1 MSNARILY
9 QAVIPTN
16 SLRLICERT
25 GDRLNGK
32 VHMIRGTSTWQP
44 SSPSKEVPEPWLR
57 LHTTTMVKCYLQY
70 NSATAKSRFT
80 MDKIMDTLDENRV
93 HDIWLHELRVRLKHS
108 LGLFDFIFR
117 NAPLTAGSEAEEWVA
132 AYHKQLF
139 KQGVTTR
146 TMIRHMILRSTM
158 SVPRGQS
165 LDPYEMAQP
174 GFITWMARET
184 GGLIM
189 RKVVELVDESVLRD
203 VRIEEVLGLI

>member
-1 MSNARILY
+1 MSRILY

-44 SSPSKEVPEPWLR
+44 SPSIKEVPVPWLR
-57 LHTTTMVKCYLQY
+57 MNTSTMVKCYLQY
-70 NSATAKSRFT
+70 NSATAESRFA
-80 MDKIMDTLDENRV
+80 MENVMNTLDDNGV
-93 HDIWLHELRVRLKHS
+93 HDIWLNELRVRLKHP
-108 LGLFDFIFR
+108 LGLFDFVFR
-117 NAPLTAGSEAEEWVA
+117 NASLTSGSEAEEWVA
-132 AYHKQLF
+132 SYHKQLF
-139 KQGVTTR
+139 DQGVTTR
-146 TMIRHMILRSTM
+146 TMIRHMILKGTI

-174 GFITWMARET
+174 GFIEWMSRET

-189 RKVVELVDESVLRD
+189 RKVVELVDESILRD
-203 VRIEEVLGLI
+203 VRIEEVLGIT